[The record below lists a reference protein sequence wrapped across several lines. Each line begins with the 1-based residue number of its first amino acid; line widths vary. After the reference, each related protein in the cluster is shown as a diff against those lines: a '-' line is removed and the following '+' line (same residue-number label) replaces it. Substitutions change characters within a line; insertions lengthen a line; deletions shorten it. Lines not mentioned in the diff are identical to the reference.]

1 MQERQAYMN
10 SKELFGLFLR
20 IVGVLGII
28 FIVRHAL
35 QSVPTCTASVY
46 LIIKWVIGVLVGLYL
61 IRGAPLLVRFA
72 YPAKHLIC
80 EP

>member
-1 MQERQAYMN
+1 MN

-20 IVGVLGII
+20 IVGILGGIV
-28 FIVRHAL
+28 IVRHAM
-35 QSVPTCTASVY
+35 VAGPAGNVTVY
-46 LIIKWVIGVLVGLYL
+46 LIVKWVIGVLVALYL

>member
-1 MQERQAYMN
+1 MN

-28 FIVRHAL
+28 LIVRHAL
-35 QSVPTCTASVY
+35 HSAPTCSVSAY
-46 LIIKWVIGVLVGLYL
+46 LLIKWVIGAVAGLYL
-61 IRGAPLLVRFA
+61 IRGAPLLVKFA

>member
-1 MQERQAYMN
+1 MN

-20 IVGVLGII
+20 IVGVLGGIV
-28 FIVRHAL
+28 IVRHAL
-35 QSVPTCTASVY
+35 VAAPSGGVTVY

>member
-1 MQERQAYMN
+1 MN
-10 SKELFGLFLR
+10 SKELFALFLR

-28 FIVRHAL
+28 FIIRHAL
-35 QSVPTCTASVY
+35 GSFPTCTASVH
-46 LIIKWVIGVLVGLYL
+46 LLIKWVIGALVGLYL
-61 IRGAPLLVRFA
+61 IRGAPLLVKFA

>member
-1 MQERQAYMN
+1 MN

-28 FIVRHAL
+28 FIIHHVL
-35 QSVPTCTASVY
+35 PPSSQWCASTY
-46 LIIKWVIGVLVGLYL
+46 LIVKWAIGLLVGLYL
-61 IRGAPLLVRFA
+61 VRGAPLLVKFA
-72 YPAKHLIC
+72 FPAKHLIC

>member
-1 MQERQAYMN
+1 MN
-10 SKELFGLFLR
+10 FKELFGLFLR
-20 IVGVLGII
+20 IVGILGGII
-28 FIVRHAL
+28 IVRHTLELAP
-35 QSVPTCTASVY
+35 SGGVTVY

>member
-1 MQERQAYMN
+1 MN

-28 FIVRHAL
+28 FILRHAL
-35 QSVPTCTASVY
+35 ECFPTCTTSVY
-46 LIIKWVIGVLVGLYL
+46 QLVKWVIGALVGLYL

>member
-1 MQERQAYMN
+1 MN
-10 SKELFGLFLR
+10 SKELFALFLR
-20 IVGVLGII
+20 VVGVLGIL

-35 QSVPTCTASVY
+35 QLSPSCATWPVFSIV
-46 LIIKWVIGVLVGLYL
+46 KWVISGLVGLYL

-72 YPAKHLIC
+72 FPAKHLIC